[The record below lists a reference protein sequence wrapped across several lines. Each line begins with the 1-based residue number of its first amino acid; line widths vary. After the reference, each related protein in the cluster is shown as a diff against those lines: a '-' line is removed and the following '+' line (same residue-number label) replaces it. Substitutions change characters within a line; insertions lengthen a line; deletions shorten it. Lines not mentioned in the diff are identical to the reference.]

1 MGLILLRVVVLILSG
16 LGGFV
21 ITLRLLNQPELA
33 LAGAAVGVALG
44 FLVIVFERIIRKQ
57 HIKAIMGGSIG
68 LLVGLAASNLLTYG
82 VLRDLLNEPY
92 VSITIYLLLNVLL
105 GYSGL
110 IIGAQK
116 GAAFDPSELKA
127 GATMANTIAS
137 YKLLDTSVIID
148 GRIADVCETGF
159 IEGVFLI
166 PQFVLQEL
174 QYIADSADPLKRTR
188 GRRGLDILKRMQK
201 MTDIEVRV
209 TEQDFPKIKSV
220 DAKLVALGKKLNA
233 KVITN
238 DFNLNKVAELQGVT
252 VLNLNQLS
260 NALKPVV
267 IPGEFM
273 KLKVIKEGT
282 ESNQGVA
289 YLDDGTMV
297 VVDNGKRLIGRTIDT
312 VVTSVLQ
319 TTAGRM
325 IFAKPKEDN
334 GGAQHQ

>member
-1 MGLILLRVVVLILSG
+1 MGLILLRLVILIFSG
-16 LGGFV
+16 LGGYIIF
-21 ITLRLLNQPELA
+21 LKLLNQQGLA
-33 LAGAAVGVALG
+33 IAGAVLGVALG
-44 FLVIVFERIIRKQ
+44 LLAIIFERLLIKQ
-57 HIKAIMGGSIG
+57 HLKAIIGGSLG
-68 LLVGLAASNLLTYG
+68 LIAGLIAGNLFTYG
-82 VLRDLLNEPY
+82 VLRDLLEEPSVSLSIY
-92 VSITIYLLLNVLL
+92 VVLNLLL
-105 GYSGL
+105 GYIGL
-110 IIGAQK
+110 VIGAKK
-116 GAAFDPSELKA
+116 GIEFDVSELKT
-127 GATMANTIAS
+127 GATPANTAAS

-174 QYIADSADPLKRTR
+174 QYIADSADSLKRTR

-201 MTDIEVRV
+201 MTDLEVRV
-209 TEQDFPKIKSV
+209 TDQDFPKIKSV

-273 KLKVIKEGT
+273 KLKVIKEGS

-297 VVDNGKRLIGRTIDT
+297 VVDNGKRLIGKTIDT

-325 IFAKPKEDN
+325 IFAKPKEEN
-334 GGAQHQ
+334 GGSQHQ

>member
-1 MGLILLRVVVLILSG
+1 MILIFSG
-16 LGGFV
+16 LGGYIIF
-21 ITLRLLNQPELA
+21 LKLLNQQGLA
-33 LAGAAVGVALG
+33 ITGAVLGIALG
-44 FLVIVFERIIRKQ
+44 FLAILFEWLLRKQ
-57 HIKAIMGGSIG
+57 HIKAIIGGSLG
-68 LLVGLAASNLLTYG
+68 LLAGLMAGNLFTYG
-82 VLRDLLNEPY
+82 VLRDLLNEPS
-92 VSITIYLLLNVLL
+92 VSLSIYIMVNLLL
-105 GYSGL
+105 GYIGL
-110 IIGAQK
+110 IIGAKK
-116 GAAFDPSELKA
+116 GIEFDVSELKT
-127 GATMANTIAS
+127 GATPANTAAS

-201 MTDIEVRV
+201 MTDLEVRV
-209 TEQDFPKIKSV
+209 TDQDFPKIKSV

-273 KLKVIKEGT
+273 KLKVIKEGS

-297 VVDNGKRLIGRTIDT
+297 VVDNGKRLIGKTIDT

-334 GGAQHQ
+334 GGSQHQ

>member
-1 MGLILLRVVVLILSG
+1 MGLFLLRLVVLILSG
-16 LGGFV
+16 LGGYILF
-21 ITLRLLNQPELA
+21 LELLGQQQLA
-33 LAGAAVGVALG
+33 LAGAMLGLALG
-44 FLVIVFERIIRKQ
+44 LLTILIERAVSKQ
-57 HIKAIMGGSIG
+57 QIKAIIGGAIG
-68 LLVGLAASNLLTYG
+68 LIAGLIVGNLFTYG
-82 VLRDLLNEPY
+82 VLRDLFGDPS
-92 VSITIYLLLNVLL
+92 VSLSIYIIINLLL
-105 GYSGL
+105 GYLGL
-110 IIGAQK
+110 IIGAKK
-116 GAAFDPSELKA
+116 GAVFDPGELKTSA
-127 GATMANTIAS
+127 APANTAAS

-148 GRIADVCETGF
+148 GRIADVSETGF
-159 IEGVFLI
+159 VEGVFLI
-166 PQFVLQEL
+166 PQFVLHEL
-174 QYIADSADPLKRTR
+174 QYIADSVDPLKRTR

-201 MTDIEVRV
+201 MTDLEVRI
-209 TEQDFPKIKSV
+209 TEQDLPKIRGV

-273 KLKVIKEGT
+273 KLKIIKEGS
-282 ESNQGVA
+282 ESNQGIA

-325 IFAKPKEDN
+325 IFAKPKDEN
-334 GGAQHQ
+334 SGAQH

>member
-1 MGLILLRVVVLILSG
+1 MGLILLRLLVLIFSG
-16 LGGFV
+16 LGGY
-21 ITLRLLNQPELA
+21 IISLKLLQQPPLA
-33 LAGAAVGVALG
+33 LAGALVGVALG
-44 FLVIVFERIIRKQ
+44 LLTILFERLIRKQ
-57 HIKAIMGGSIG
+57 HIKAIIGGS
-68 LLVGLAASNLLTYG
+68 VGLILGLVVSNLFTYG
-82 VLRDLLNEPY
+82 VLRDLLDEPS
-92 VSITIYLLLNVLL
+92 VSLSIYIVLNLLL
-105 GYSGL
+105 GYVGL
-110 IIGAQK
+110 IIGAHK
-116 GAAFDPSELKA
+116 GAEFDPVELKA
-127 GATMANTIAS
+127 GATPANTAAS

-159 IEGVFLI
+159 IEGVFLL

-201 MTDIEVRV
+201 MTDIEIRV

-273 KLKVIKEGT
+273 RLKVIKEGS

-297 VVDNGKRLIGRTIDT
+297 VVDNGKRLIGKTIDT

-325 IFAKPKEDN
+325 IFAKPKEEN
-334 GGAQHQ
+334 GGSQHQ

>member
-1 MGLILLRVVVLILSG
+1 MGLILLRAVVLALSG

-21 ITLRLLNQPELA
+21 IALRLLGQPQLA
-33 LAGAAVGVALG
+33 LAGAGVGVALG
-44 FLVIVFERIIRKQ
+44 FLTILFERIIRKQ
-57 HIKAIMGGSIG
+57 HIKALIGGSIG
-68 LLVGLAASNLLTYG
+68 LLIGLAASNLLTYG
-82 VLRDLLNEPY
+82 VLRDLLDEPY
-92 VSITIYLLLNVLL
+92 ISLSIYILINILL
-105 GYSGL
+105 GYLGL
-110 IIGAQK
+110 IIGSQK
-116 GAAFDPSELKA
+116 GVEFDPSDLKA
-127 GATMANTIAS
+127 GSTMANTIAS

-166 PQFVLQEL
+166 PQFVLEEL

-209 TEQDFPKIKSV
+209 TDQDFPKIKSV
-220 DAKLVALGKKLNA
+220 DAKLVAFGKKLNA

-273 KLKVIKEGT
+273 KLKVIKEGS

-297 VVDNGKRLIGRTIDT
+297 VVDNGKRLIGKTIDT

-325 IFAKPKEDN
+325 IFARPKEDN

>member
-1 MGLILLRVVVLILSG
+1 MGIIILRLVILIFSG
-16 LGGFV
+16 LGGYIIF
-21 ITLRLLNQPELA
+21 LKLLNQQGLA
-33 LAGAAVGVALG
+33 ITGAVLGIALG
-44 FLVIVFERIIRKQ
+44 LLAIVFERLLRKQ
-57 HIKAIMGGSIG
+57 HIKAIIGGSLG
-68 LLVGLAASNLLTYG
+68 LLAGLMAGNLFTYG
-82 VLRDLLNEPY
+82 VLRDLLDEPS
-92 VSITIYLLLNVLL
+92 VSLSIYIVVNLLL
-105 GYSGL
+105 GYMGL
-110 IIGAQK
+110 IIGAKK
-116 GAAFDPSELKA
+116 GIEFDVSELKTS
-127 GATMANTIAS
+127 ATPANTAAS

-201 MTDIEVRV
+201 MTDLEVRV
-209 TEQDFPKIKSV
+209 TDQDFPKIKSV

-273 KLKVIKEGT
+273 KLKVIKEGS

-297 VVDNGKRLIGRTIDT
+297 VVDNGKRLIGKTIDT

-334 GGAQHQ
+334 GGSQHQ

>member
-1 MGLILLRVVVLILSG
+1 MGLIVLRLVILIFSG
-16 LGGFV
+16 LGGYIVFLKLLNNQTAAILGSIIGIILGLFV
-21 ITLRLLNQPELA
+21 I
-33 LAGAAVGVALG
+33 
-44 FLVIVFERIIRKQ
+44 IIERVLRKQ
-57 HIKAIMGGSIG
+57 HIKAIIGGFLGLIGG
-68 LLVGLAASNLLTYG
+68 LLSANLFTYG
-82 VLRDLLNEPY
+82 VLRDLFAEP
-92 VSITIYLLLNVLL
+92 SISLSIYIVINLLL
-105 GYSGL
+105 GYIGL
-110 IIGAQK
+110 LIGAKK
-116 GAAFDPSELKA
+116 GMEFDVSELKTSA
-127 GATMANTIAS
+127 VPTNTFAS
-137 YKLLDTSVIID
+137 FKLLDTSVIID

-159 IEGVFLI
+159 LEGVFLI

-201 MTDIEVRV
+201 MTDLEVKV
-209 TEQDFPKIKSV
+209 TDQDFPKIKSV

-233 KVITN
+233 KIITN

-273 KLKVIKEGT
+273 KLKVIKEGS

-297 VVDNGKRLIGRTIDT
+297 VVDNGKRLIGKTIDA

-325 IFAKPKEDN
+325 IFAKPKEEN
-334 GGAQHQ
+334 GGGTHH

>member
-1 MGLILLRVVVLILSG
+1 MGLILLRLVILIFSG
-16 LGGFV
+16 LGGYV
-21 ITLRLLNQPELA
+21 IFLKLLQYQGAA
-33 LAGAAVGVALG
+33 LAGAGLGVALA
-44 FLVIVFERIIRKQ
+44 LLAILFEKAIRKQ
-57 HIKAIMGGSIG
+57 HIKAVIGGTLG
-68 LLVGLAASNLLTYG
+68 LIAGLVAGNLFTYG
-82 VLRDLLNEPY
+82 VLRDLLDEPS
-92 VSITIYLLLNVLL
+92 VSLSIYIVTNFLL
-105 GYSGL
+105 GYIGL
-110 IIGAQK
+110 VIGARK
-116 GAAFDPSELKA
+116 GSEFDITELKA
-127 GATMANTIAS
+127 GAAPANTAAS

-201 MTDIEVRV
+201 MTDLEVRISD
-209 TEQDFPKIKSV
+209 QDFPKIKSV

-273 KLKVIKEGT
+273 RLKVIKEGS

-297 VVDNGKRLIGRTIDT
+297 VVDNGKRLIGKTVDT

-325 IFAKPKEDN
+325 IFARPKEEN
-334 GGAQHQ
+334 GGGQHQ